1 MTHLER
7 IIPTVKLN
15 LKLLKW
21 SSCDYINAYIIVKQT
36 LTMPGAAVNNVN
48 KNRIIRNCAPFTSC
62 MSEINSAQL
71 DNVKDIVVAIM
82 MYNLIESSDKYLNT
96 SGIYDNRIELN

>member
-1 MTHLER
+1 
-7 IIPTVKLN
+7 
-15 LKLLKW
+15 
-21 SSCDYINAYIIVKQT
+21 
-36 LTMPGAAVNNVN
+36 MPGAAVNNVN
-48 KNRIIRNCAPFTSC
+48 KNRIIRNCAAFTSC

-71 DNVKDIVVAIM
+71 DNVKDIGVAIM